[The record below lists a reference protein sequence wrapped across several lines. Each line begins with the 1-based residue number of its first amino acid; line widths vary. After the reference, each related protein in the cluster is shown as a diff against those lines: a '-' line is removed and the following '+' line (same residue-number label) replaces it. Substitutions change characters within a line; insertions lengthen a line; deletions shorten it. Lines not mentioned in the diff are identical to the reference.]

1 MAVNVLEVL
10 TVTTVAFLAFVA
22 VWITKLEDYIEARN
36 SGRYERGDRPEEGS
50 E

>member
-1 MAVNVLEVL
+1 MAVNVLQVL

-22 VWITKLEDYIEARN
+22 VWITKLEDYVEARN
-36 SGRYERGDRPEEGS
+36 SKRHGTGDRPDGES